1 MTGLWWSLTLS
12 PVVLGTYAYVLYPAA
27 LSVMARKRPI
37 PLHRTVAPDQ
47 LPTVSITVPMYNE
60 AENVR
65 ELLESLLAL
74 DYPAHLR
81 QILIVSDASDDGTDE
96 IVTEYED
103 RGVEL
108 FRLPQRTGKTHA
120 ENLAAPHLRGEIVVN
135 TDASIRIAP
144 DALRK
149 LVEALAD
156 PSVGVASGRDVSV
169 ASAGDDS
176 TAEGSYVGYEMWVRG
191 LETRVA
197 GIVGASGSLYAIRA
211 HLHST
216 PLPPF
221 LSRDFSSALIA
232 REHGYRA
239 VSVEHAVCTVP
250 RSTSIRKEYRRKV
263 RTMLRGMQS
272 LLARRHLLN
281 PARHGLFAWSLA
293 SHKGCRWLL
302 PWTLPAAGIGLLA
315 LAPTRPWLWAPIGA
329 AAAVGG
335 LAAAGWAWS
344 ARAPLPKVLAVPTL
358 GVLANLA
365 VLHASV
371 RLIRGGGGSVWEPT
385 RRQSGGNTRQ
395 RPFPEA
401 DVRTETLPPSIR

>member
-176 TAEGSYVGYEMWVRG
+176 TAEGSYVG
-191 LETRVA
+191 
-197 GIVGASGSLYAIRA
+197 
-211 HLHST
+211 
-216 PLPPF
+216 
-221 LSRDFSSALIA
+221 
-232 REHGYRA
+232 
-239 VSVEHAVCTVP
+239 
-250 RSTSIRKEYRRKV
+250 
-263 RTMLRGMQS
+263 
-272 LLARRHLLN
+272 
-281 PARHGLFAWSLA
+281 
-293 SHKGCRWLL
+293 
-302 PWTLPAAGIGLLA
+302 
-315 LAPTRPWLWAPIGA
+315 
-329 AAAVGG
+329 
-335 LAAAGWAWS
+335 
-344 ARAPLPKVLAVPTL
+344 
-358 GVLANLA
+358 
-365 VLHASV
+365 
-371 RLIRGGGGSVWEPT
+371 
-385 RRQSGGNTRQ
+385 
-395 RPFPEA
+395 
-401 DVRTETLPPSIR
+401 